1 MTLKKYHYYI
11 YSQFI
16 KSFLLIS
23 LVFFSIVIIVN
34 FFEEIRFAEK
44 YNTEIY
50 YTIYLSFLNAP
61 TLMFEIFP
69 FIFLLTIKFFY
80 LNLKDK
86 NELEIF
92 KTNGISNLKLIY
104 LLTLL
109 TSIIGVVIL
118 VFYYSL
124 SSKLQSKY
132 LDIKNKFSNN
142 NEYLAVVKDDGLWIK
157 EEREKNLFI
166 IHAEKF
172 DKNRLQNVTIT
183 KANEYYNNKTT
194 INAEKANVSSKNW
207 LLNNVTLLSEDGEK
221 KNLKSF
227 VYNSSFNGEIISN
240 LFSNLNSLNIYQLHK
255 LSNSYSKIGYSNTE
269 VKIHLN
275 KIYSMPIF
283 YMLMTI
289 LGFIMINKLKI
300 IKSRFFTIIFGILF
314 SVIIYYM
321 NYFSGLLGNN
331 GVLPIYLSVWVP
343 LLIIFLIFLSIYFFA
358 YLQFQELIFRL
369 FLTISYFY

>member
-1 MTLKKYHYYI
+1 MILKKYHYYI

-44 YNTEIY
+44 YNTETY
-50 YTIYLSFLNAP
+50 FTIYLSFLNAP

-80 LNLKDK
+80 LNLEDK

-109 TSIIGVVIL
+109 TSIIGIIIL
-118 VFYYSL
+118 IFYYSL

-172 DKNRLQNVTIT
+172 DKNKLQNVTIT
-183 KANEYYNNKTT
+183 EANEYYNNKTT

-207 LLNNVTLLSEDGEK
+207 LLNNVTLLSEDGER

-331 GVLPIYLSVWVP
+331 GILPIYLSVWVP
-343 LLIIFLIFLSIYFFA
+343 LLLIFLICMIGIIKIN
-358 YLQFQELIFRL
+358 EN
-369 FLTISYFY
+369 

>member
-1 MTLKKYHYYI
+1 MMLKKYQSYI
-11 YSQFI
+11 YSQFL

-44 YNTEIY
+44 YNTELY

-86 NELEIF
+86 NELEIL
-92 KTNGISNLKLIY
+92 KTNGVSNLKLIY
-104 LLTLL
+104 LLTIL
-109 TSIIGVVIL
+109 TSIVGIIIL
-118 VFYYSL
+118 IFYYSL

-132 LDIKNKFSNN
+132 LDIKNKFSNT

-172 DKNRLQNVTIT
+172 DKNKLKNVTIT
-183 KANEYYNNKTT
+183 EANEYYNNKTT

-207 LLNNVTLLSEDGEK
+207 LLNNVTLLSENGEK
-221 KNLKSF
+221 KSLKSF

-255 LSNSYSKIGYSNTE
+255 LSNSYSKIGYSNIE

-289 LGFIMINKLKI
+289 LGFVMINKLKI

-314 SVIIYYM
+314 SVLIYYM

-331 GVLPIYLSVWVP
+331 GVLPIYLSVWMP
-343 LLIIFLIFLSIYFFA
+343 LLLIFLICMIGIIKIN
-358 YLQFQELIFRL
+358 EN
-369 FLTISYFY
+369 

>member
-44 YNTEIY
+44 YNTETY
-50 YTIYLSFLNAP
+50 FTIYLSFLNAP

-80 LNLKDK
+80 LNLEDK
-86 NELEIF
+86 NELEVF

-109 TSIIGVVIL
+109 TSIIGIVIL
-118 VFYYSL
+118 IFYYSL

-172 DKNRLQNVTIT
+172 DKDSLQNVTIT
-183 KANEYYNNKTT
+183 EANEYYNNKTT

-207 LLNNVTLLSEDGEK
+207 LLNNVTLLSEEGEK

-227 VYNSSFNGEIISN
+227 VYNSSFNGIIIQMHMS
-240 LFSNLNSLNIYQLHK
+240 
-255 LSNSYSKIGYSNTE
+255 
-269 VKIHLN
+269 
-275 KIYSMPIF
+275 
-283 YMLMTI
+283 
-289 LGFIMINKLKI
+289 
-300 IKSRFFTIIFGILF
+300 
-314 SVIIYYM
+314 
-321 NYFSGLLGNN
+321 
-331 GVLPIYLSVWVP
+331 
-343 LLIIFLIFLSIYFFA
+343 
-358 YLQFQELIFRL
+358 
-369 FLTISYFY
+369 

>member
-343 LLIIFLIFLSIYFFA
+343 LLIIFLICMIGIIKIN
-358 YLQFQELIFRL
+358 EN
-369 FLTISYFY
+369 